1 VNEMHVT
8 KDFIISSNELKKI
21 EKEKDL
27 KI

>member
-1 VNEMHVT
+1 MHVT